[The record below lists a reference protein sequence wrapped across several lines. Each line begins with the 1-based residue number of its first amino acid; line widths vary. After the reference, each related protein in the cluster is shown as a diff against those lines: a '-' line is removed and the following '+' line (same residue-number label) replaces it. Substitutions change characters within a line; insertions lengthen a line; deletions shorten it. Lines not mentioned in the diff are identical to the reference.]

1 MGTDTV
7 PKEDPLRVALL
18 ALAHLL
24 NDWYMNYIQ
33 TLLPFLVGL
42 GVVGVGRGT
51 LLVTAFTFSSSLLQP
66 VFGYLVDR
74 RGQRWLVYAGT
85 LGMGAL
91 LGLLGLVRSW
101 ARFSGVVGPYRAKT
115 WLPICVTTGRDQIHG
130 FTGLS
135 GFQK

>member
-1 MGTDTV
+1 MSADTI

-24 NDWYMNYIQ
+24 NDWYMNYIR
-33 TLLPFLVGL
+33 TLLPFLVAL

-51 LLVTAFTFSSSLLQP
+51 LLVTAFTFPSSLRQP
-66 VFGYLVDR
+66 FFGYLVDR

-85 LGMGAL
+85 LLRGAL
-91 LGLLGLVRSW
+91 LGMPGIVRSR
-101 ARFSGVVGPYRAKT
+101 ACSSGAAGPYRAKT
-115 WLPICVTTGRDQIHG
+115 WPPICVTTGRDQIHG
-130 FTGLS
+130 LTGLA